1 LLVLSSNL
9 AKEQDIPKTNVDD
22 HSQTSKTY
30 SGTGSK
36 TAMPKRPL
44 LNKLFIDDNGNV
56 RCNLTQTVKQ
66 DNTHRTGEDLHMIG
80 EDHELNHVSAFN
92 TDGTVG

>member
-1 LLVLSSNL
+1 LLVLSSNP
-9 AKEQDIPKTNVDD
+9 AKAQDVPETNVDD

-44 LNKLFIDDNGNV
+44 LNKLFSDDNGNV
-56 RCNLTQTVKQ
+56 RCNLTQTDKQ
-66 DNTHRTGEDLHMIG
+66 DYIHRTGEDLHMIG
-80 EDHELNHVSAFN
+80 EDHELNNV
-92 TDGTVG
+92 